1 MAVDELNVAAALA
14 TLRGE
19 MAAGFERLDGKLN
32 LISQAQATV
41 TKDIDNV
48 SNRVTAVE
56 GRVTALE
63 ERRWP
68 LGQLAVISGL
78 VAAVAAVLTYLAMQ

>member
-1 MAVDELNVAAALA
+1 MADDVTNVAAALA

-41 TKDIDNV
+41 AKDIDAV
-48 SNRVTAVE
+48 SARVTTLE

-68 LGQLAVISGL
+68 LGP
-78 VAAVAAVLTYLAMQ
+78 VAAVSGVVSAIAAVAMYIIAK